1 MTYLNIKQK
10 ELHHSENQLA
20 QAVAFS
26 PVYQKRDFP
35 ILFKPVHNQPLVYL
49 DNAATTQK
57 PQSVIKALY
66 EYYTGKNANIHRGVH
81 YLSEQATIAYES
93 TREKVRR
100 FINAGDVKEIVFV
113 KGATEAIN
121 LVAQTFGRVSV
132 KKGDEIIVSELEH
145 HSNIVPWQML
155 CQQNEAILRVIPM
168 TDSGELQL
176 ERLEEMLNEKTKLL
190 AVSHVSNAIGTIN
203 PVERIIEMAN
213 RVGVPVLV
221 DGAQATAHLGVDV
234 QALDCDFYVFS
245 GHKMYAPTG
254 VGVLYAKKERL
265 EAMPPYQ
272 GGGDMITRV
281 SFNTKTT
288 YNEIPHKFEA
298 GTPNIG
304 GVIGLGAAI
313 DYLSQFDLD
322 QIAAHENNLLEYAT
336 KALQR
341 IPELRIIG
349 TAQEKAGIISFVLE
363 DIHPHDIGT
372 ILDQSG
378 IAVRAGHHC
387 AMPLMERLGINA
399 TTRASFGL
407 YNTTK
412 DIDCLVDGLRNALKI
427 FKPN

>member
-1 MTYLNIKQK
+1 
-10 ELHHSENQLA
+10 
-20 QAVAFS
+20 
-26 PVYQKRDFP
+26 
-35 ILFKPVHNQPLVYL
+35 
-49 DNAATTQK
+49 
-57 PQSVIKALY
+57 
-66 EYYTGKNANIHRGVH
+66 
-81 YLSEQATIAYES
+81 
-93 TREKVRR
+93 
-100 FINAGDVKEIVFV
+100 
-113 KGATEAIN
+113 
-121 LVAQTFGRVSV
+121 
-132 KKGDEIIVSELEH
+132 
-145 HSNIVPWQML
+145 
-155 CQQNEAILRVIPM
+155 IPM
-168 TDSGELQL
+168 TDSGELQIAQL
-176 ERLEEMLNEKTKLL
+176 EGMLNEKTKLL

-203 PVERIIEMAN
+203 PIEKMIQMAN
-213 RVGVPVLV
+213 RVGVPVLI
-221 DGAQATAHLGVDV
+221 DGAQATAHLRVDV

-272 GGGDMITRV
+272 GGGDMIMRV
-281 SFNTKTT
+281 SFKTKTT

-298 GTPNIG
+298 GTPNIS

-322 QIAAHENNLLEYAT
+322 QVAAHENSLLKYAT
-336 KALQR
+336 EALQQ

-349 TAQEKAGIISFVLE
+349 TAQKKTGIISFVLD

-399 TTRASFGL
+399 TTRASFAL
-407 YNTTK
+407 YNTPK
-412 DIDCLVDGLRNALKI
+412 DIDRLVDGLHHVLKI